1 MKYVL
6 RHGREKRAHI
16 QASSNPRIGAAKEEQ
31 KHAKFLHHLQVFIP
45 TSSPSIPK
53 HCPSPSTGGPIGW
66 LGYALAYPKPALLYP
81 NGFFDL
87 DLVKFQL
94 QFGNYIDDIRHENNA
109 KGLTNLVRH
118 LS

>member
-31 KHAKFLHHLQVFIP
+31 KHAKFLHRLQVFIP

-53 HCPSPSTGGPIGW
+53 HWRTYRVARVCPGIP
-66 LGYALAYPKPALLYP
+66 
-81 NGFFDL
+81 
-87 DLVKFQL
+87 
-94 QFGNYIDDIRHENNA
+94 
-109 KGLTNLVRH
+109 
-118 LS
+118 